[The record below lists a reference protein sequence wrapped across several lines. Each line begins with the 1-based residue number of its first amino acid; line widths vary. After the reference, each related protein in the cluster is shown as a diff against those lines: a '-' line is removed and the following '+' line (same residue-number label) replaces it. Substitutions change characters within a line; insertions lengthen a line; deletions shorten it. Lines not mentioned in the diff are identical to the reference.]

1 MIATDCSLSRH
12 RALRKPKSSA
22 ANINQHKGKK
32 KSCGTMRK
40 AADFNRNKCFF
51 LLVSSPSKKQKQN
64 KQINNNVVQQ

>member
-1 MIATDCSLSRH
+1 
-12 RALRKPKSSA
+12 
-22 ANINQHKGKK
+22 
-32 KSCGTMRK
+32 MRK